1 MEEVKMSIWVRRGYQ
16 VAICGF
22 PIIPRSSF
30 DSDPVSGA
38 NGMRTAVAKTMG
50 AEFNYALIPS
60 VINREGVKLA
70 EPFRR

>member
-1 MEEVKMSIWVRRGYQ
+1 M
-16 VAICGF
+16 AICGF

-38 NGMRTAVAKTMG
+38 SGMRAAVAKTMG

-60 VINREGVKLA
+60 VINREGA
-70 EPFRR
+70 GARRSHSGIRSN